1 MNTEIEPSTLSE
13 IVDSHRSGELTPS
26 QTIARTYARVRAY
39 NDPALFITLRD
50 ESDARAEATLLHEKD
65 AGDLPLYGVP
75 VAIKDN
81 IDVAGLP
88 TTAACPAFAYEPKRD
103 ATVVARLR
111 AAGAIVIGKTNLD
124 QFATG
129 LVGTRS
135 PYGVPRNPLR
145 DDLIPGGSSSGSA
158 AAVAAGIVPVSLGTD
173 TAGSGRVPAM
183 LNNIVGLKPSLGLV
197 SNAGIVP
204 ACRTLDCVSILSLT
218 VADAWNVLRVVAGFD
233 PSDPF
238 SRNIS
243 IESPH
248 ASFRGVRLGVLSAKD
263 RDFFGDTGTAQG
275 YEIALARAQGL
286 GAVLV
291 DFDFAPFAEAARLLY
306 EGPWVAERWSVIEE
320 LARREPD
327 PIHPITRAII
337 EPGASLSAVE
347 TFRAFY
353 RLAELRAKVQPI
365 WRDIDALLLPTTP
378 CVYDRMQVE
387 ADNIRLNSR
396 LGTYTNF
403 VNLLDLCGL
412 AVPAVITAE
421 RKPYGVTFLAPSGR
435 DGFLAGLGH
444 AFEAASRLPLGAGRT
459 FNRSQVLPAE
469 PAAKGMGFIEVA
481 LFGAHMRG
489 LPLNRDVVALGGTYL
504 RTIDTAACYRCFLL
518 PGAVPRPGVL
528 RVDKGGAALE
538 AEIWAMPPEGFGRF
552 VASIPPPLGFGTIN
566 LADGSQVKGFLVEA
580 AATAGARDISH
591 FGGWRA
597 FLAESAA
604 A

>member
-1 MNTEIEPSTLSE
+1 MTLEMEPVTLAD
-13 IVDSHRSGELTPS
+13 ILDAHRSGESTPQ
-26 QTIARTYARVRAY
+26 QTIARTYERIRAY
-39 NDPALFITLRD
+39 DDPALFISLRD
-50 ESDARAEATLLHEKD
+50 EAGVLAEAAALEAKDAR
-65 AGDLPLYGVP
+65 DLPLYGIP

-88 TTAACPAFAYEPKRD
+88 TTAACPAFAYQPKQD
-103 ATVVARLR
+103 ATAVARLR

-135 PYGVPRNPLR
+135 PYGIPRNAVR
-145 DDLIPGGSSSGSA
+145 ADLIPGGSSSGSA
-158 AAVAAGIVPVSLGTD
+158 AAVAAGIVPISLGTD

-183 LNNIVGLKPSLGLV
+183 LNNVVGLKPSLGMV
-197 SNAGIVP
+197 STAGIVP
-204 ACRTLDCVSILSLT
+204 ACRTLDCASIFSLT
-218 VADAWNVLRVVAGFD
+218 VADAWSVLRVVAGVD
-233 PSDPF
+233 PRDPF
-238 SRNIS
+238 SRNIPITTS
-243 IESPH
+243 D
-248 ASFRGVRLGVLSAKD
+248 ASWQAVRLGILAAKD
-263 RDFFGDTGTAQG
+263 RDFFGDAATAHA
-275 YEIALARAQGL
+275 YEVALTRARDL
-286 GAVLV
+286 GATPVE
-291 DFDFAPFAEAARLLY
+291 FDFAPFAETARLLY
-306 EGPWVAERWSVIEE
+306 EGPWVAERWNVIEA
-320 LARREPD
+320 LVRREPD
-327 PIHPITRAII
+327 AIHPITRAII

-365 WRDIDALLLPTTP
+365 WTEINAILLPTAP
-378 CVYDRMQVE
+378 SVYARTQVD

-412 AVPAVITAE
+412 AVPTLITAE

-435 DGFLAGLGH
+435 DGYLVGLAQ
-444 AFEAASRLPLGAGRT
+444 AFETAAHLPLGAGRIPPARPAT
-459 FNRSQVLPAE
+459 LP
-469 PAAKGMGFIEVA
+469 PTPRDSDIIEVA

-489 LPLNRDVVALGGTYL
+489 LPLNRDVISLGGTFA
-504 RTIDTAACYRCFLL
+504 RTVETAATYRCFLL
-518 PGAVPRPGVL
+518 PGPVPRPGVL
-528 RVDKGGAALE
+528 RVDKGGASID
-538 AEIWAMPPEGFGRF
+538 AEIWSMPAAGFGRF
-552 VASIPPPLGFGTIN
+552 VASIPPPLGFGTIM
-566 LADGSQVKGFLVEA
+566 LSDGSQVKGFLVEA

>member
-1 MNTEIEPSTLSE
+1 MSLETEPVTLAE
-13 IVDSHRSGELTPS
+13 MLDAHRSGESTPH
-26 QTIARTYARVRAY
+26 QTIARTYARIRAY
-39 NDPALFITLRD
+39 DDPALFITLRTED
-50 ESDARAEATLLHEKD
+50 DALTEAD
-65 AGDLPLYGVP
+65 ALEAKGARDLPLYGIP

-88 TTAACPAFAYEPKRD
+88 TTAACPAFAYEPKQD

-111 AAGAIVIGKTNLD
+111 AAGVIVIGKTNLD

-135 PYGVPRNPLR
+135 PYGVPRNPIR

-158 AAVAAGIVPVSLGTD
+158 AAVAAGIVPISLGTD

-197 SNAGIVP
+197 STAGIVP
-204 ACRTLDCVSILSLT
+204 ACRTLDCVSIFALT
-218 VADAWNVLRVVAGFD
+218 VADAWSVLRVVAGFD
-233 PSDPF
+233 PADPF
-238 SRNIS
+238 SRRMPIA
-243 IESPH
+243 SPD
-248 ASFRGVRLGVLSAKD
+248 ASFKGIRLGVLAPAD
-263 RDFFGDTGTAQG
+263 RDFFGDTGTAG
-275 YEIALARAQGL
+275 AYEIARARARDL
-286 GAVLV
+286 GAALV
-291 DFDFAPFAEAARLLY
+291 EFDFAPFAETARLLY
-306 EGPWVAERWSVIEE
+306 EGPWVAERWNVIEE

-327 PIHPITRAII
+327 AIHPITRAVI

-365 WRDIDALLLPTTP
+365 WTKIDALLLPTAP
-378 CVYDRMQVE
+378 SVYERAQVE
-387 ADNIRLNSR
+387 ADNIHLNSR

-412 AVPAVITAE
+412 AVPAVIDTV
-421 RKPYGVTFLAPSGR
+421 RKPYGVTFLAPSGY
-435 DGFLAGLGH
+435 DGFLVGLGQ
-444 AFEAASRLPLGAGRT
+444 AFEAASYLPLGAGQRPAPS
-459 FNRSQVLPAE
+459 RSLPAQ
-469 PAAKGMGFIEVA
+469 PQARDADAIEVA

-489 LPLNRDVVALGGTYL
+489 LPLNCDVVALGGKYV
-504 RTIDTAACYRCFLL
+504 RSIETAANYRCFLL

-528 RVDKGGAALE
+528 RVGKGGTSIA
-538 AEIWAMPPEGFGRF
+538 AEIWSMPPDGFGRF
-552 VASIPPPLGFGTIN
+552 VASIPPPLGFGTII
-566 LADGSQVKGFLVEA
+566 LSDGSQVKGFLVEA
-580 AATAGARDISH
+580 HATIGARDISS

-597 FLAESAA
+597 YLAESAA